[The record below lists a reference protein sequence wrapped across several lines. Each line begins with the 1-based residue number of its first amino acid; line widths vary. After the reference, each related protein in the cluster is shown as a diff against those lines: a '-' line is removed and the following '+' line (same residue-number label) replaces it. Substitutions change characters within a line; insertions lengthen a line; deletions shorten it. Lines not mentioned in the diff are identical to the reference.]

1 MAIGVLFAWVAG
13 LMWGLAFV
21 GPSLLP
27 DYPAAL
33 LVAGR
38 YLAFGLVALP
48 LAWWDRAGLRALC
61 RADWVEA
68 LKLSAVGNLL
78 YYLLLASAIQRAGG
92 PVPTMVIGTLPVVI
106 AISANVLHRQR
117 DGLLP
122 WHRLLPCL
130 VLILAGIACVNHV
143 EMRALAQQPQADLA
157 RYASGVALAVA
168 AVVCWTW
175 YPLRNAQWLRQ
186 HPDRSPRAWATAQ
199 GLVTLPMALLGYAA
213 FWAWNATASHPTPM
227 PLGPRPL
234 AFAGL
239 MLAMGLLTS
248 WLATHCWNEASQRL
262 PTALAGQLIVFETL
276 AALLYAYLL
285 RGEAPQWLTLAG
297 VLLLVG
303 GVVLALRIRPRS
315 VAVSTDSGSL

>member
-21 GPSLLP
+21 GPLLLP

-48 LAWWDRAGLRALC
+48 LAWWDRAGLRALS
-61 RADWVEA
+61 RADWQEA

-106 AISANVLHRQR
+106 ALSANVLHRQR

-143 EMRALAQQPQADLA
+143 EMRALARQPQADLA

-199 GLVTLPMALLGYAA
+199 GLVTLPMALLGYAV

-227 PLGPRPL
+227 PQGPRPL

-303 GVVLALRIRPRS
+303 GVLLALRIRPRS
-315 VAVSTDSGSL
+315 VAISTDSGSL